1 MTLSDQRPCAFPPHP
16 EDPGDRAPGLVDD
29 SAWSRFRGWLAHAP
43 AERVPLPAVPAVWA
57 AAEVMHLAA
66 VPGLYPGAATVAA
79 AGLAFGLGESRA
91 RKPER
96 IRVPGSKQD
105 RVRKRLRG
113 AELATATPWPARGSP
128 PRSSW
133 GRSRAATTC

>member
-1 MTLSDQRPCAFPPHP
+1 MALPGWRPI
-16 EDPGDRAPGLVDD
+16 RAAR
-29 SAWSRFRGWLAHAP
+29 SRGWLAHAP

-57 AAEVMHLAA
+57 AAGVMHLAG

-79 AGLAFGLGESRA
+79 AGVAFGLGEARA

-105 RVRKRLRG
+105 RVRKRIRG
-113 AELATATPWPARGSP
+113 AELA
-128 PRSSW
+128 
-133 GRSRAATTC
+133 AATAAVGAWLTAAVVLGPLAGPRHLLTIIYGLGAVSRVLVAPPP